1 MLLVVV
7 VVAVLLGFKEVANKV
22 LVDSI
27 KYVCSI
33 LRSGDTVM
41 VFVKVVVEAAVLI
54 DVVLVVVTIL
64 FVVVEVER
72 AVLVVVD
79 AGRSTN
85 W

>member
-7 VVAVLLGFKEVANKV
+7 VVAVLLGFKEVAMKV

-41 VFVKVVVEAAVLI
+41 VFVKVVVEAAVLVE
-54 DVVLVVVTIL
+54 VVLVVVEIEVT
-64 FVVVEVER
+64 VVLR
-72 AVLVVVD
+72 YYL
-79 AGRSTN
+79 
-85 W
+85 